1 MFEIGAIE
9 VIAGLLVML
18 VSWLHLRQ
26 NAMQKELNQK
36 ADKEDVHE
44 LKADVKEILKGLIE
58 IKVDNARWQ
67 GLVEKV
73 VKNKHEK
80 S

>member
-1 MFEIGAIE
+1 MFELGAVE
-9 VIAGLLVML
+9 VIIGLVIVL

-26 NAMQKELNQK
+26 NDMAKKIDTK
-36 ADKEDVHE
+36 ADKSDVQE
-44 LKADVKEILKGLIE
+44 LKSDIKEILKALTE

-67 GLVEKV
+67 GLVDKV
-73 VKNKHEK
+73 VKNSPDK

>member
-9 VIAGLLVML
+9 VIVTLVIVM

-26 NAMQKELNQK
+26 NDMSKKIDSK
-36 ADKEDVHE
+36 ADKTDVQE
-44 LKADVKEILKGLIE
+44 LKSDIKEILKALTD

-67 GLVEKV
+67 GLVDKV
-73 VKNKHEK
+73 VKNSHDK